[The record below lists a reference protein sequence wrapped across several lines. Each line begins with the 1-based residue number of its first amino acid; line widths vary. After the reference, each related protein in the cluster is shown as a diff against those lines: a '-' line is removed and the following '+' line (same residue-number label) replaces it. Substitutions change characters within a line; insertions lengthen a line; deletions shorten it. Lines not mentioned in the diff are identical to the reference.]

1 MAQPSWIDRIRS
13 RSRREEAQTMSEYA
27 VILGVIVVGIFAAIG
42 VLSGAIAAPISTTA
56 ALF

>member
-1 MAQPSWIDRIRS
+1 MHHNLSQLHQ
-13 RSRREEAQTMSEYA
+13 EHGQTMSEYA

-42 VLSGAIAAPISTTA
+42 VLSGAIAAAISTTA